1 MQEAKVMVSLGPK
14 VVWLF
19 DYEAMLRSRRDIFLM
34 FRFSFDEPVPLHV
47 HNKILATQT
56 SN

>member
-1 MQEAKVMVSLGPK
+1 MVSLGPK